1 MAFCFTESEK
11 KSKNFYETTKD
22 PQIDKAIFRKKN
34 KAEGITFPHFEIY
47 YKATVIKT
55 VWYCHKDRHIDQQN
69 KIESPEIG
77 SNIYT
82 QLIFDKGAKNTQRG
96 KGSLFSKWCWE
107 NWMSTCK
114 RMKLN
119 SYTIHKNQ
127 LKMN

>member
-55 VWYCHKDRHIDQQN
+55 VWYWHKNRHIDQWN
-69 KIESPEIG
+69 KTESPEINPCTYG
-77 SNIYT
+77 
-82 QLIFDKGAKNTQRG
+82 QLIYDKGGKNTQWRRD
-96 KGSLFSKWCWE
+96 SLFNKWC
-107 NWMSTCK
+107 
-114 RMKLN
+114 
-119 SYTIHKNQ
+119 
-127 LKMN
+127 